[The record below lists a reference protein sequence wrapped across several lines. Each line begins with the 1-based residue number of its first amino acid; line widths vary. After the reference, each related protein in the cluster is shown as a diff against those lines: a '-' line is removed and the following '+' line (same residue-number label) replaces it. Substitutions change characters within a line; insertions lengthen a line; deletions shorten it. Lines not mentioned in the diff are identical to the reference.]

1 MEREDGRK
9 DGCRQRGAQVARR
22 AVEAKGRVGSHV
34 LEAASIARGAGRG
47 LKGVPPTPRERWV
60 GLTIQ
65 LPGPVLTSHYPGPQR
80 QKLGLIV

>member
-1 MEREDGRK
+1 MERGDGRK

-47 LKGVPPTPRERWV
+47 LKGVPPLLER
-60 GLTIQ
+60 G
-65 LPGPVLTSHYPGPQR
+65 G
-80 QKLGLIV
+80 